1 MEAITTDTLT
11 ERMDSMQESDK
22 VRAER
27 VRTGQQY
34 GAGQEGIDLFSMMD
48 DALRCFQKY
57 WLQFLLL
64 IVIVTAVFIIY
75 GNRQYVP
82 QYQAK
87 VTYAVNKT
95 GDSDT
100 DASIAQRLS
109 NSISVVTK
117 TGDFKDRLFADV
129 EEENVNPNYV
139 ISSAYTDNS
148 NLFSVTVTANNYNN
162 ANMLLDL
169 LENMYP
175 EWVAGSNGTI
185 ELQVVDRALAGENP
199 VNGYSAMKQ
208 LVEGVLAGV
217 ILCLAIAA
225 LYAQLIRTV
234 RKESDMKKITSK
246 GCISLIPEI
255 AVKKREKSKK
265 QQLLLTNKRVDWGFK
280 QSVQAAQ
287 LRIEKQMEQEHK
299 QVLLVSSTL
308 PQEGKSMT
316 AVNLALAF
324 MQHEK
329 KTVLIDGDLRKPSVA
344 EMLGMEEQKG
354 LAEYLKGNAKVKEVL
369 QKKGDL
375 TVIQGG
381 KVHGNISSL
390 MDESRMEELM
400 TFLKSEFD
408 YVIIDTPPAYLFS
421 DAAILAGYADCVLY
435 VVRHD
440 MAEIPQIEKGME
452 SFIQE
457 DKLLGYLINRSQ
469 KGFASYGK
477 YGYGKYGYGKYGYV
491 KYGKYQ
497 RYVDVKEDDMDTED
511 SL

>member
-169 LENMYP
+169 L
-175 EWVAGSNGTI
+175 
-185 ELQVVDRALAGENP
+185 
-199 VNGYSAMKQ
+199 
-208 LVEGVLAGV
+208 
-217 ILCLAIAA
+217 
-225 LYAQLIRTV
+225 
-234 RKESDMKKITSK
+234 
-246 GCISLIPEI
+246 
-255 AVKKREKSKK
+255 
-265 QQLLLTNKRVDWGFK
+265 
-280 QSVQAAQ
+280 
-287 LRIEKQMEQEHK
+287 
-299 QVLLVSSTL
+299 
-308 PQEGKSMT
+308 
-316 AVNLALAF
+316 
-324 MQHEK
+324 
-329 KTVLIDGDLRKPSVA
+329 
-344 EMLGMEEQKG
+344 
-354 LAEYLKGNAKVKEVL
+354 
-369 QKKGDL
+369 
-375 TVIQGG
+375 
-381 KVHGNISSL
+381 
-390 MDESRMEELM
+390 
-400 TFLKSEFD
+400 
-408 YVIIDTPPAYLFS
+408 
-421 DAAILAGYADCVLY
+421 
-435 VVRHD
+435 
-440 MAEIPQIEKGME
+440 
-452 SFIQE
+452 
-457 DKLLGYLINRSQ
+457 
-469 KGFASYGK
+469 
-477 YGYGKYGYGKYGYV
+477 
-491 KYGKYQ
+491 
-497 RYVDVKEDDMDTED
+497 
-511 SL
+511 